1 MSGVYFCL
9 LQTFLTCRHSDIDMK
24 ALIQRVSSSSV
35 EVEGRIVGQIQKG
48 ILVFIGIEK
57 QDELKHADKMIN
69 KILSYRVFSDTEG
82 KMNLSVSDVNGGVL
96 LVSQF
101 TLAAETNNGT
111 RAGFSKAKPPLEAE
125 NIYNHM
131 VERAKDLSSNIESGI
146 FAADKKVALVNDGPV
161 TFLLKC

>member
-1 MSGVYFCL
+1 MLEVYSYL
-9 LQTFLTCRHSDIDMK
+9 LRTFRTYHHSDMK
-24 ALIQRVSSSSV
+24 ALIQRVSSASV
-35 EVEGRIVGQIQKG
+35 EVEGRIVGQIKKG

-82 KMNLSVSDVNGGVL
+82 KMNLSVSDINGGVL

-111 RAGFSKAKPPLEAE
+111 RAGFSTAKPPLEAE
-125 NIYNHM
+125 NIYNYM
-131 VERAKDLSSNIESGI
+131 VGRAKDLSSNIESGI
-146 FAADKKVALVNDGPV
+146 FAAEMKVALVNDGPV

>member
-1 MSGVYFCL
+1 MSGVYSSL
-9 LQTFLTCRHSDIDMK
+9 LRTFLTCRHSVMK

-35 EVEGRIVGQIQKG
+35 EVEGRIVGQIKKG

-82 KMNLSVSDVNGGVL
+82 KMNLSVSDINGGVL

-111 RAGFSKAKPPLEAE
+111 RAGFSTAKPPLEAE

-131 VERAKDLSSNIESGI
+131 VGRAKDLSSNIESGI
-146 FAADKKVALVNDGPV
+146 FAAEMKVTLVNDGPV
-161 TFLLKC
+161 TFLLKY